1 MMIIAASG
9 AADATP
15 TLSVR
20 SATQSASQPLARP
33 APRSSQRASAL
44 VAFSQDLDEL
54 VTLRDDWDSYGA
66 SAPDRTALEVAW
78 RIVSEMPDA
87 GSTPQVFPTRR
98 GGVQLEWHRP
108 KTTLEWEIDPGG
120 ATGVF
125 VFDNHETGQTLDGEY
140 PAQNAELAAALAQ
153 VLADR

>member
-20 SATQSASQPLARP
+20 PVTQFAWQPLTRT
-33 APRSSQRASAL
+33 APRRSQRASAL
-44 VAFSQDLDEL
+44 VAFSQDLDAL
-54 VTLRDDWDSYGA
+54 VKLREGWDSYGA

-87 GSTPQVFPTRR
+87 GPTPQVFPTRR

-108 KTTLEWEIDPGG
+108 RTKLEWEIDPDG

-140 PAQNAELAAALAQ
+140 PAQGAELAAALAQ